1 MFIKRI
7 LPRSKIP
14 YQISEYGVLDSRR
27 ITSLAD
33 VPWKLHTKY
42 SISDRPWKSGSG
54 NIFSEPM
61 MKTRTVSKTSEE
73 VILQEE
79 AIFDFGVIRKREFN
93 LQT

>member
-1 MFIKRI
+1 M
-7 LPRSKIP
+7 
-14 YQISEYGVLDSRR
+14 
-27 ITSLAD
+27 
-33 VPWKLHTKY
+33 
-42 SISDRPWKSGSG
+42 
-54 NIFSEPM
+54 IFSETT